1 PPATTAITASH
12 TELYFE
18 EPAEFVCTT
27 QGSRPAAEIRWF
39 LGPSAVEPLLY
50 RTMSDGN
57 VTTSYVLVTPT
68 KERNGDRL
76 KCTAFNKSLRN
87 SELSAET
94 LLEIKYKP
102 QVTLEFG
109 AGLKESMIYEGHDI
123 FFVCNASAYPSITDV
138 VWDFNGSPLQ
148 QNNNSRGPLIVN
160 QRYLVL
166 RNVQYT
172 DSGNY
177 SCTVTNPEGV
187 TTSKRLQLKIQH
199 SPRCINSQQHRYK
212 VVYTVPFEEVSLSC
226 DVEADPSTNLS
237 FRWSMKES
245 HKADGEAAQ
254 KETAFARNFEDMAR
268 TYASRSVLTF
278 VPLPEELHSTFQ
290 CWAKNQVGIQKK
302 PCLFKLVPREEPN
315 RIRECQLLNKTLT
328 SLLIECQRKSDD
340 HHIFVLELHDVSN
353 NLLVK
358 RVTSPTP
365 RFHISE
371 LHPTNYYTILV
382 YTTNG
387 VESSRTLNISI
398 TSTKAAMSK
407 TLNNGNPEPQSNLAT
422 ILGLFMS
429 GVVVFG
435 VIVSIACFCKKH
447 HRHKDNDETE
457 GGPNISE
464 KAEMFSIPLN
474 AQTKVECKLD
484 DIDTVEVVTHYQRDL
499 SEKLPLQ
506 CYGSVL

>member
-1 PPATTAITASH
+1 MH
-12 TELYFE
+12 
-18 EPAEFVCTT
+18 C
-27 QGSRPAAEIRWF
+27 GS
-39 LGPSAVEPLLY
+39 G
-50 RTMSDGN
+50 G
-57 VTTSYVLVTPT
+57 
-68 KERNGDRL
+68 
-76 KCTAFNKSLRN
+76 
-87 SELSAET
+87 
-94 LLEIKYKP
+94 
-102 QVTLEFG
+102 
-109 AGLKESMIYEGHDI
+109 
-123 FFVCNASAYPSITDV
+123 V
-138 VWDFNGSPLQ
+138 V
-148 QNNNSRGPLIVN
+148 
-160 QRYLVL
+160 
-166 RNVQYT
+166 
-172 DSGNY
+172 
-177 SCTVTNPEGV
+177 
-187 TTSKRLQLKIQH
+187 
-199 SPRCINSQQHRYK
+199 
-212 VVYTVPFEEVSLSC
+212 
-226 DVEADPSTNLS
+226 
-237 FRWSMKES
+237 
-245 HKADGEAAQ
+245 
-254 KETAFARNFEDMAR
+254 
-268 TYASRSVLTF
+268 
-278 VPLPEELHSTFQ
+278 
-290 CWAKNQVGIQKK
+290 
-302 PCLFKLVPREEPN
+302 KLAEEPN

-422 ILGLFMS
+422 IVGLFMS

-464 KAEMFSIPLN
+464 KTEMFSIPLN
-474 AQTKVECKLD
+474 AQTKVECKMD